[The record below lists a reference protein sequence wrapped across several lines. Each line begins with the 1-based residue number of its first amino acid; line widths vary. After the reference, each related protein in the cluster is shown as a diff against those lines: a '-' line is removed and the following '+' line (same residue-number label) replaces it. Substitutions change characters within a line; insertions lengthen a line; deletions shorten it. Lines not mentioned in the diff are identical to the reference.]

1 MQLLN
6 VVGDKKFWALVA
18 RLKK

>member
-6 VVGDKKFWALVA
+6 VVGEKKFWALVA